1 MYDVIIKDHFSAAH
15 QLRDCGGICENLHG
29 HNWGVEI
36 IVSSQKLDSIGTVVD
51 FKIVQDKTKEIL
63 DVFDHQLLNTIP
75 PFTDINPSAENIARV
90 CFDQLKEKLSSYP
103 ILVKKVIIW
112 ETDHCGAS
120 FYESSH
126 PRGSGDPL

>member
-1 MYDVIIKDHFSAAH
+1 MRPTEDDDLDKADQYVEVDHAQNKDEHSKVIVRPFMLEEFEDI
-15 QLRDCGGICENLHG
+15 
-29 HNWGVEI
+29 
-36 IVSSQKLDSIGTVVD
+36 
-51 FKIVQDKTKEIL
+51 KEIL